1 MNPRPRGTTAG
12 APFARLL
19 EMLRPDLVRFAFWLA
34 RDRAVAE
41 DVVQETLIRAWK
53 SREELKDQ
61 AAARPWLFTII
72 RREHARLYERKR
84 LPTVDVETVE
94 ALGDPALASDG
105 DAGLEDLRRA
115 IMQLPDEY
123 REPLV
128 LQVLGGLTTSEIAAE
143 LGLTQAAVLTRL
155 FRARNRLRVIYGL
168 PARGGRGMS
177 NECAH
182 ARIAIGGE
190 PHALP
195 PEVTAHLATC
205 AACRQFHAETLSLDG
220 RLRAALELPLSNF
233 RKAGTSTGAPFRTG
247 RVGRAGLARRRQFL
261 AVQAADCAGRRSGR
275 TRQARKR

>member
-1 MNPRPRGTTAG
+1 MNHSRGGTTPG
-12 APFARLL
+12 APFTRLL
-19 EMLRPDLVRFAFWLA
+19 EMLRPDLLRFAFWLA

-53 SREELKDQ
+53 SREELKDP
-61 AAARPWLFTII
+61 AAARPWLLTIV

-128 LQVLGGLTTSEIAAE
+128 MQVLGGFTTGEIAAD

-168 PARGGRGMS
+168 EPAE
-177 NECAH
+177 N
-182 ARIAIGGE
+182 
-190 PHALP
+190 
-195 PEVTAHLATC
+195 
-205 AACRQFHAETLSLDG
+205 AE
-220 RLRAALELPLSNF
+220 
-233 RKAGTSTGAPFRTG
+233 
-247 RVGRAGLARRRQFL
+247 
-261 AVQAADCAGRRSGR
+261 
-275 TRQARKR
+275 

>member
-12 APFARLL
+12 GAFARQLA
-19 EMLRPDLVRFAFWLA
+19 MLRPDLVRFAFWLA

-61 AAARPWLFTII
+61 SAARPWLFTII

-115 IMQLPDEY
+115 ILQLPDEY

-128 LQVLGGLTTSEIAAE
+128 MQVLGGLTTAEIAAE
-143 LGLTQAAVLTRL
+143 LRLTQAAVLTRL

-168 PARGGRGMS
+168 APA
-177 NECAH
+177 ED
-182 ARIAIGGE
+182 
-190 PHALP
+190 
-195 PEVTAHLATC
+195 
-205 AACRQFHAETLSLDG
+205 AE
-220 RLRAALELPLSNF
+220 
-233 RKAGTSTGAPFRTG
+233 
-247 RVGRAGLARRRQFL
+247 
-261 AVQAADCAGRRSGR
+261 
-275 TRQARKR
+275 